1 MGEVMSEINFVTER
15 FWDDVQVGDVLPS
28 VTLALDS
35 TAMVLQVS
43 GSQDW
48 SRIHHD
54 LDFAKD
60 SGIPN
65 IFYNTGWTTGLL
77 GRLLT
82 DWMGPSGW
90 VEHIGFQMRGMNAQG
105 SEVTAIGKVVEK
117 REEDGKALVDL
128 DINLVNSEAGETTPG
143 KATIRLPRA

>member
-1 MGEVMSEINFVTER
+1 MSEINFETER
-15 FWDDVQVGDVLPS
+15 YWDDVEVGDSLPEI
-28 VTLALDS
+28 VMALDA

-54 LDFAKD
+54 LAYAAD

-77 GRLLT
+77 GRLMT
-82 DWMGPSGW
+82 DWIGPSGW
-90 VEHIGFQMRGMNAQG
+90 VESLGFQMRGMNPQG
-105 SEVTAIGKVVEK
+105 SEVTASGKVVDK
-117 REEDGKALVDL
+117 RVEDGKALVDVEVS
-128 DINLVNSEAGETTPG
+128 LVNSEYGPTTPG
-143 KATIRLPRA
+143 KATIRLPRKS